1 MRKILLDCFEGIP
14 LDRLLPMA
22 KEAGFDGIYT
32 SWRVIDDLE
41 TMRQLRH
48 LADKLGLEYENAHA
62 TIPGTGFLWSP
73 IPEGDACAETLLG
86 NLKNCAAVGV
96 PMTVVHVAPRADADF
111 ALGICRMA
119 RIVEAAEKLGVQVA
133 FENCHDASFL
143 IRTLEYFAG
152 ADCVGFCYDSGHEAF
167 LTPGVRL
174 LPQIGDRLICTH
186 LNDNYLDGDHHL
198 IPGDGKIDFRM
209 IGQELKACGYRG
221 NVTLELNYNRYLDTL
236 TPEAFLEKSSHIAGR
251 IREYLDQ

>member
-152 ADCVGFCYDSGHEAF
+152 ADCVGFCYDSGHEACRGYGYEF
-167 LTPGVRL
+167 LPLV
-174 LPQIGDRLICTH
+174 GDRLICTH
-186 LNDNYLDGDHHL
+186 IHDNDMVDDLHL
-198 IPGDGKIDFRM
+198 IPFDGKIDWPRVM
-209 IGQELKACGYRG
+209 RQLKECHYKGPL
-221 NVTLELNYNRYLDTL
+221 TLELRYGKFYEGI
-236 TPEAFLEKSSHIAGR
+236 PETDFLQKSFEAVKR
-251 IREYLDQ
+251 LRDMMK